1 MYTVSWKASAVT
13 PPRVGLWLNA
23 SKSESMLESD
33 DFYPLHVRW
42 LRIDVMSR
50 IITGRGPRERK
61 RYLWS
66 RRLTILEFGGDK
78 SFVDDLN
85 TEQGAVSSR
94 VALLLRSAEAK
105 PMLYRF
111 VSCLQ
116 CDSGQLVFTSKKYF
130 SPSRPLTTST
140 VVQFYFNCFFSY
152 IKTLNLFSYLYY
164 FSLLLMINWLGPTL
178 SYTKILTLILFPFF
192 FLDYF

>member
-116 CDSGQLVFTSKKYF
+116 RDSGQLVLSSKKYF
-130 SPSRPLTTST
+130 SPSHPLTTST
-140 VVQFYFNCFFSY
+140 VVQFYFANFNCFFSN
-152 IKTLNLFSYLYY
+152 IKTFNLFSYLYIY
-164 FSLLLMINWLGPTL
+164 
-178 SYTKILTLILFPFF
+178 ILFCLPPMIIIYKNA
-192 FLDYF
+192 LY